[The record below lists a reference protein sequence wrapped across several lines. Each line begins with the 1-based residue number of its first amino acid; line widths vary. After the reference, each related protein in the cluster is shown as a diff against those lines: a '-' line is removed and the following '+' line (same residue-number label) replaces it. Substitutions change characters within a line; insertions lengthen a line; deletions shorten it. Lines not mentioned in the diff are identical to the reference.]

1 MEKSQSY
8 QPAIILVKPQMG
20 ENIGAAA
27 RVMANFALDDLRLV
41 APRDGWPNPKAQA
54 MSAGALQDTGPAR
67 VYTDVA
73 SAIAD
78 CSTIFAVTARL
89 RDMEKDVYGPVD
101 GCAALRQQAHRGG
114 KVALLFGAE
123 SSGLNN
129 DDVAVCDGIITYPV
143 NPGFSS
149 LNLAQA
155 VAVFAYEWG
164 VNRAGV
170 QNVGIQ
176 MAPVEGPAPKRNQ
189 IGLFEHLEEEL
200 VAAAF
205 FFPPEKQTMMMRNI
219 RNALTKARL
228 TEQEVR
234 TFRGIVRALANG
246 RGSQE
251 K

>member
-1 MEKSQSY
+1 MKKSQSD

-67 VYTDVA
+67 VYEDVA

-78 CSTIFAVTARL
+78 CSTVFAVTARL
-89 RDMEKDVYGPVD
+89 RDMEKGVYGPVD
-101 GCAALRQQAHRGG
+101 GCAALRKQAQRGG

-143 NPGFSS
+143 NPDFSS

-164 VNRAGV
+164 VNRAGT
-170 QNVGIQ
+170 QSSAKPMDN
-176 MAPVEGPAPKRNQ
+176 VEGPAPKRDQ
-189 IGLFEHLEEEL
+189 IGLFGHLEDEL
-200 VAAAF
+200 VSAGF
-205 FFPPEKQTMMMRNI
+205 FFPPEKQIMMMRNI
-219 RNALTKARL
+219 SNALVKARL

-246 RGSQE
+246 RGGQE

>member
-1 MEKSQSY
+1 VKKPQND

-54 MSAGALQDTGPAR
+54 MSAGALKDTGPAR
-67 VYTDVA
+67 VYEDVA

-78 CSTIFAVTARL
+78 CSMVFAVTARL
-89 RDMEKDVYGPVD
+89 RDMEKDVYGSVD
-101 GCAALRQQAHRGG
+101 GCAALRQQSQRGG

-129 DDVAVCDGIITYPV
+129 DDVAICDGIITYPV

-164 VNRAGV
+164 VNRDEAKSV
-170 QNVGIQ
+170 AIQ
-176 MAPVEGPAPKRNQ
+176 MDDAEGPAPKRDQ
-189 IGLFEHLEEEL
+189 IGLFDHMEEEL
-200 VAAAF
+200 VAAGF
-205 FFPPEKQTMMMRNI
+205 FFPPEKKTMMMRNI
-219 RNALTKARL
+219 SNALVKARL

-246 RGSQE
+246 RGGQE